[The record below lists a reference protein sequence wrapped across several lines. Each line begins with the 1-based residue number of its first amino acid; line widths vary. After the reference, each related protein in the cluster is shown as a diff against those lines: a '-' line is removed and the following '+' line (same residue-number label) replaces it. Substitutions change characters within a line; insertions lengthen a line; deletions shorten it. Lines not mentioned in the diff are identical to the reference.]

1 MKTEDRQLIIDT
13 ISKIQSMI
21 EDDSMIVNLYEK
33 RILSLCDPVLSF
45 WFVKNAE
52 GTDIKNMKR
61 L

>member
-45 WFVKNAE
+45 WFVKNVE